1 MADIEQADIPKA
13 YYAVIPA
20 NIRYDSEV
28 PPNAKLLY
36 GEITA
41 LCNQK
46 GFCWASNDY
55 FAKLY
60 GCSKQSVSRWI
71 GLLKSRGYISI
82 EMVYREGSKEIEN
95 RYIQICEY
103 PMLKNKDTPILKN
116 AKDNN
121 TFSFNNTVN
130 KKVSKKDSFN
140 EIIDRYLSPDG
151 ESVRFKDHAERRE
164 LLQEWLKVRKAKR
177 SAMTDRAIQMNIEKL
192 EKTAKDSGMSV
203 TDYLKEVICRGWAAF
218 YVIKSY
224 AGNQQKGRKEIVPNW
239 CNDEYEEM
247 VQSHTPVYKKKPK
260 TAADD
265 ESIRAKAEAIKQ
277 KLST

>member
-1 MADIEQADIPKA
+1 MSDVDQTDVQKA

-20 NIRYDSEV
+20 NVRYDNDV

-60 GCSKQSVSRWI
+60 GCSKSSVSRWI
-71 GLLKSRGYISI
+71 RLLKSKGYISI
-82 EMVYREGSKEIEN
+82 KIVYREGSNEIEN

-103 PMLKNKDTPILKN
+103 PILKNEYTPIRKN

-121 TFSFNNTVN
+121 TSSFNNTVN
-130 KKVSKKDSFN
+130 KEERKKNSFD

-151 ESVRFKDHAERRE
+151 ESVRFKDCTKRRE

-177 SAMTDRAIQMNIEKL
+177 AVMTDRTIEMNIEKL
-192 EKTAKDSGMSV
+192 DETAQDSGMSV
-203 TDYLKEVICRGWAAF
+203 VDYLKEVIRRGWAAF
-218 YVIKSY
+218 FVIKSDD
-224 AGNQQKGRKEIVPNW
+224 GNQKKGPKETVPNW
-239 CNDEYEEM
+239 CTDEYEEM
-247 VQSHTPVYKKKPK
+247 VQNHTPVYKKKPK
-260 TAADD
+260 TVAVAGNKG
-265 ESIRAKAEAIKQ
+265 EELQKAVKER
-277 KLST
+277 